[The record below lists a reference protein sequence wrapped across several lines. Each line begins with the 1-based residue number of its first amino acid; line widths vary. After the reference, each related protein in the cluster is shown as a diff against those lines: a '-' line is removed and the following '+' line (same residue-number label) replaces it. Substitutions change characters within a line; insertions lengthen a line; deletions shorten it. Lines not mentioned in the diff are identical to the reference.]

1 MAQKSMKQW
10 QSIIRKNCK
19 AIGTYQKCFDP
30 IIDTLSDILQRR
42 DSAVSDYEKSGG
54 HCIVKHT
61 NKAGQANL
69 EQNPILRLINDLNRD
84 ALMYW
89 RELGLTPA
97 SLKKINEDA
106 IAPEKP
112 LTALEKFLME
122 HDQMKES
129 QNCDGK

>member
-1 MAQKSMKQW
+1 MAQKTAKQW
-10 QSIIRKNCK
+10 SLLIRRNCK
-19 AIGTYQKCFDP
+19 EIGTYQKCFDP
-30 IIDTLSDILQRR
+30 IIDTLSDILARR
-42 DSAVSDYEKSGG
+42 DSAISDYDKSGG
-54 HCIVKHT
+54 HCIIKHT

-112 LTALEKFLME
+112 LTALEKFLIE
-122 HDQMKES
+122 HDKEKE
-129 QNCDGK
+129 CKKPE